1 MQRAEH
7 RLGGGSRIASA
18 QRAMN
23 YVAFMKEPTELLPA
37 IAGTNDDPGKILV
50 IEDQAEVRQAIAM
63 LLATARH
70 ETVAAQSPEEALE
83 QVRRENFDLILLDL
97 NYRRDTTSGAEGLQL
112 MSLLRA
118 QGIDAPIIAMTA
130 WGSIELAVEAM
141 HTGANDFLQKP
152 WDNSHL
158 LRLVSQHLA
167 QQRQQRSVRVR
178 RKLELEDAIA
188 VHRRLLPRELPV
200 LPGFTI
206 AASSRSFDHIGGDYY
221 DVLGMGEKVAICIGD
236 VIGKG
241 LPAALMMSN
250 LQAAVKVTA
259 APWVAPSELCQR
271 INELAFSNGASDKF
285 ISFFYAVLNVRTHR
299 LTYCNCGHNSPIL
312 VRHTGSVERLD
323 KGGTLIGIRK
333 DELFQESTLTLEPG
347 DRLLLFTDGLSEAE
361 DSEGRQYGEENL
373 VEQFS
378 TNRSKPAIETLN
390 DILQNVEIHCNSRFS
405 DDVTA
410 VTLCRT

>member
-1 MQRAEH
+1 M
-7 RLGGGSRIASA
+7 S
-18 QRAMN
+18 
-23 YVAFMKEPTELLPA
+23 YVGAFMNEPNESRPA
-37 IAGTNDDPGKILV
+37 MSDTNNDDPGKILI
-50 IEDQAEVRQAIAM
+50 IEDQPEVRQAIAM
-63 LLATARH
+63 LLATAHH
-70 ETVAAQSPEEALE
+70 ETIAAQSPEEALAE
-83 QVRRENFDLILLDL
+83 VRNQNFDLILLDL

-112 MSLLRA
+112 MTLLRA

-158 LRLVSQHLA
+158 LRLVTQHLA
-167 QQRQQRSVRVR
+167 QQRQQRSIRMR
-178 RKLELEDAIA
+178 RKMELEDAIA
-188 VHRRLLPRELPV
+188 VHRRLLPRELPE

-221 DVLGMGEKVAICIGD
+221 DVLSMGEKVAICIGD

-241 LPAALMMSN
+241 LPAALMMAN

-259 APWVAPSELCQR
+259 APWIAPSELCQR
-271 INELAFSNGASDKF
+271 INELACGNGATDKF
-285 ISFFYAVLNVRTHR
+285 ISFFYAVLNVPTHK
-299 LTYCNCGHNSPIL
+299 LTYCNCGHNLPVL
-312 VRHTGSVERLD
+312 VRANGTVERLE

-361 DSEGRQYGEENL
+361 DAEGRQYSEDRL
-373 VEQFS
+373 VELLRAIG
-378 TNRSKPAIETLN
+378 TNSAQETLN
-390 DILQNVEIHCNSRFS
+390 EILHSVDAHCGSRFS
-405 DDVTA
+405 DDATGL
-410 VTLCRT
+410 TLCRV

>member
-1 MQRAEH
+1 M
-7 RLGGGSRIASA
+7 S
-18 QRAMN
+18 
-23 YVAFMKEPTELLPA
+23 YVGALMKEPTELLPA
-37 IAGTNDDPGKILV
+37 MAATNDDPGRILI
-50 IEDQAEVRQAIAM
+50 IEDQPEVRQAIAM

-83 QVRRENFDLILLDL
+83 QVRNQNFDLILLDL

-112 MSLLRA
+112 MTLLRA
-118 QGIDAPIIAMTA
+118 QGVDSPIIAMTA

-158 LRLVSQHLA
+158 LRLVSQHLE
-167 QQRQQRSVRVR
+167 QQRRQHSVRVR
-178 RKLELEDAIA
+178 RKIELEDAIA

-221 DVLGMGEKVAICIGD
+221 DVLSMGDKVAICIGD

-285 ISFFYAVLNVRTHR
+285 ISFFYAVLSVRTHK
-299 LTYCNCGHNSPIL
+299 LTYCNCGHNPPVL
-312 VRHTGSVERLD
+312 VRANGTVERLE

-333 DELFQESTLTLEPG
+333 DELFQESTLALEPG

-361 DSEGRQYGEENL
+361 DSEGRQYTEDRL
-373 VEQFS
+373 VEKFS
-378 TNRSKPAIETLN
+378 APVSKSAQETLN
-390 DILQNVEIHCNSRFS
+390 DILQSVDSHCNSRFS
-405 DDVTA
+405 DDATA
-410 VTLCRT
+410 LTLCRS

>member
-1 MQRAEH
+1 M
-7 RLGGGSRIASA
+7 SNVA
-18 QRAMN
+18 QS
-23 YVAFMKEPTELLPA
+23 MKEPSELLRP
-37 IAGTNDDPGKILV
+37 IPDITDDPGKILV

-63 LLATARH
+63 LLATAHH
-70 ETVAAQSPEEALE
+70 ETIAAQSPEEALE
-83 QVRRENFDLILLDL
+83 QVRRNTFDLILLDL

-141 HTGANDFLQKP
+141 HAGANDFLQKP

-167 QQRQQRSVRVR
+167 QQRRQRSIRVR
-178 RKLELEDAIA
+178 RKMELDDAIA
-188 VHRRLLPRELPV
+188 VHRRLLPRELPS

-221 DVLGMGEKVAICIGD
+221 DVLSMGDKVAICIGD
-236 VIGKG
+236 VVGKG

-271 INELAFSNGASDKF
+271 INELAFNNGAADKF
-285 ISFFYAVLNVRTHR
+285 ISFFYAVLNVRTHK
-299 LTYCNCGHNSPIL
+299 LTYCNCGHNPPIL
-312 VRHTGSVERLD
+312 VRANATVERLE

-333 DELFQESTLTLEPG
+333 EELFQESTLSLEPG

-361 DSEGRQYGEENL
+361 DTEGRQYSEERL
-373 VEQFS
+373 AAEFS
-378 TNRSKPAIETLN
+378 TQAMKSAQDAL
-390 DILQNVEIHCNSRFS
+390 DGILQSVDVHCNSRFS
-405 DDVTA
+405 DDATL

>member
-1 MQRAEH
+1 
-7 RLGGGSRIASA
+7 
-18 QRAMN
+18 MN
-23 YVAFMKEPTELLPA
+23 FVGEIMNEPTELFRPTA
-37 IAGTNDDPGKILV
+37 QSNDDPGKILV
-50 IEDQAEVRQAIAM
+50 IEDQPEVRQAIAM
-63 LLATARH
+63 LLATAH
-70 ETVAAQSPEEALE
+70 HDTVAAQSPEEALE
-83 QVRRENFDLILLDL
+83 QVRRDTFDLILLDL

-167 QQRQQRSVRVR
+167 QQRQQRSIRVR
-178 RKLELEDAIA
+178 RQMELDEAIA
-188 VHRRLLPRELPV
+188 VHRRLLPRELPS

-221 DVLGMGEKVAICIGD
+221 DVLSMGDKVAICIGD

-271 INELAFSNGASDKF
+271 INELAFSNGAADKF
-285 ISFFYAVLNVRTHR
+285 ISFFYAVLNLRTHK
-299 LTYCNCGHNSPIL
+299 LSHCNCGHNPPIL
-312 VRHTGSVERLD
+312 IRANGTVERLES
-323 KGGTLIGIRK
+323 GGTLIGIRK
-333 DELFQESTLTLEPG
+333 DELFQESTLTLEAG

-361 DSEGRQYGEENL
+361 DADGRQYSEERL
-373 VEQFS
+373 VSEFGIPGAVS
-378 TNRSKPAIETLN
+378 ATEILSGILN
-390 DILQNVEIHCNSRFS
+390 SVDAHCQSRFS

-410 VTLCRT
+410 LTLCRS

>member
-1 MQRAEH
+1 
-7 RLGGGSRIASA
+7 
-18 QRAMN
+18 MN
-23 YVAFMKEPTELLPA
+23 HVGEIMKDPTELFRA
-37 IAGTNDDPGKILV
+37 TAKIEDDPGRILV
-50 IEDQAEVRQAIAM
+50 IEDQPEVRQAIAM
-63 LLATARH
+63 LLATARY

-83 QVRRENFDLILLDL
+83 QVRLGSFDLILLDL

-118 QGIDAPIIAMTA
+118 QGIDVPIIAMTA
-130 WGSIELAVEAM
+130 WGSIELAVAAM

-167 QQRQQRSVRVR
+167 QQRQQRSIRVR
-178 RKLELEDAIA
+178 RKMELEDAIA
-188 VHRRLLPRELPV
+188 VHRRLLPRELPT
-200 LPGFTI
+200 LPGFTL

-221 DVLGMGEKVAICIGD
+221 DVLSMGEKVAICIGD

-259 APWVAPSELCQR
+259 APWVSPSELCQR

-285 ISFFYAVLNVRTHR
+285 ISFFYAVLNVRTQK
-299 LTYCNCGHNSPIL
+299 LTYCNCGHNAPIL
-312 VRHTGSVERLD
+312 LRANGLVERLEH
-323 KGGTLIGIRK
+323 GGTLIGIHK
-333 DELFQESTLTLEPG
+333 DELFQESTLALQPG

-361 DSEGRQYGEENL
+361 DAEGRQYSEERL
-373 VEQFS
+373 VAEFS
-378 TNRSKPAIETLN
+378 ANAANSAQETLN
-390 DILQNVEIHCNSRFS
+390 HILQSVDAYCNSRFS
-405 DDVTA
+405 DDATA
-410 VTLCRT
+410 VTLCRN

>member
-1 MQRAEH
+1 M
-7 RLGGGSRIASA
+7 S
-18 QRAMN
+18 
-23 YVAFMKEPTELLPA
+23 YVGALMKEPTELLPA
-37 IAGTNDDPGKILV
+37 TAATNNDSGKILI
-50 IEDQAEVRQAIAM
+50 IEDQPEVRQAIAM
-63 LLATARH
+63 LLATANH
-70 ETVAAQSPEEALE
+70 ETFAAQSPEEALE
-83 QVRRENFDLILLDL
+83 QVRNQNFDLILLDL

-112 MSLLRA
+112 MTLLRA
-118 QGIDAPIIAMTA
+118 QGVDSPIIAMTA

-167 QQRQQRSVRVR
+167 QQRRQHSVRVR
-178 RKLELEDAIA
+178 RKMELEDAIA

-221 DVLGMGEKVAICIGD
+221 DVLSMGDKVAICIGD

-285 ISFFYAVLNVRTHR
+285 ISFFYAVLSVRTHK
-299 LTYCNCGHNSPIL
+299 LTYCNCGHNPPVL
-312 VRHTGSVERLD
+312 VRANGTVERLE

-333 DELFQESTLTLEPG
+333 DELFQESTLALEPG

-361 DSEGRQYGEENL
+361 DSEGRQYTEDRL
-373 VEQFS
+373 VEKFS
-378 TNRSKPAIETLN
+378 APVSKSAQETLN
-390 DILQNVEIHCNSRFS
+390 DILQSVDSHCNSRFS
-405 DDVTA
+405 DDATA
-410 VTLCRT
+410 LTLCRS

>member
-1 MQRAEH
+1 MIQVCE
-7 RLGGGSRIASA
+7 I
-18 QRAMN
+18 
-23 YVAFMKEPTELLPA
+23 MKEPTELFRA
-37 IAGTNDDPGKILV
+37 TAEINDDPGKILV
-50 IEDQAEVRQAIAM
+50 IEDQPEVRQAIAM
-63 LLATARH
+63 LLATAHH
-70 ETVAAQSPEEALE
+70 ETIAAQSPEEALE
-83 QVRRENFDLILLDL
+83 QVRRESFDLILLDL

-112 MSLLRA
+112 MSLLRT

-167 QQRQQRSVRVR
+167 QQRQQRSIRVR
-178 RKLELEDAIA
+178 RKMELEDAIA
-188 VHRRLLPRELPV
+188 VHRRLLPRELPE

-221 DVLGMGEKVAICIGD
+221 DVLSMGEKVAICIGD

-259 APWVAPSELCQR
+259 APWVGPSELCQR
-271 INELAFSNGASDKF
+271 INELAFNNGASDKF
-285 ISFFYAVLNVRTHR
+285 ISFFYAVLNVRTHK
-299 LTYCNCGHNSPIL
+299 LSYCNCGHNSPIL
-312 VRHTGSVERLD
+312 VRANGLIERLD

-333 DELFQESTLTLEPG
+333 DELFQESIVTLGPG

-361 DSEGRQYGEENL
+361 DSEGRQYTEERL
-373 VEQFS
+373 VAEFS
-378 TNRSKPAIETLN
+378 ANGAKPAQESLH
-390 DILQNVEIHCNSRFS
+390 DILQSVDLHCKSRFS

-410 VTLCRT
+410 VTLCRN

>member
-1 MQRAEH
+1 
-7 RLGGGSRIASA
+7 
-18 QRAMN
+18 MN
-23 YVAFMKEPTELLPA
+23 DVAITMKEPTEPLLVTA
-37 IAGTNDDPGKILV
+37 EANDDPGKILIV
-50 IEDQAEVRQAIAM
+50 EDQSEVRQAITM
-63 LLATARH
+63 LLATTHH
-70 ETVAAQSPEEALE
+70 EIFAAQSPEEALD
-83 QVRRENFDLILLDL
+83 QVRRENFDLIFLDL

-112 MSLLRA
+112 LSVLRS
-118 QGIDAPIIAMTA
+118 QGVDAPIIAMTA

-167 QQRQQRSVRVR
+167 QQRQQRSLRAR
-178 RKLELEDAIA
+178 RKMELEDAIA
-188 VHRRLLPRELPV
+188 VHRRLLPRELPS

-221 DVLGMGEKVAICIGD
+221 DVLSMGDKVAICIGD

-285 ISFFYAVLNVRTHR
+285 ISFFYAVLNVRTHKFS
-299 LTYCNCGHNSPIL
+299 YCNCGHNPPIL
-312 VRHTGSVERLD
+312 VRANGTVERLET
-323 KGGTLIGIRK
+323 GGTLIGIRK
-333 DELFQESTLTLEPG
+333 DELFQESILALEPG

-361 DSEGRQYGEENL
+361 DSDGQQYSEERL
-373 VEQFS
+373 IEQFCA
-378 TNRSKPAIETLN
+378 TGLKTAEEILN
-390 DILQNVEIHCNSRFS
+390 DILQNVDAHCKSRFS
-405 DDVTA
+405 DDATA
-410 VTLCRT
+410 VTLCRG

>member
-1 MQRAEH
+1 
-7 RLGGGSRIASA
+7 
-18 QRAMN
+18 MN
-23 YVAFMKEPTELLPA
+23 CIGEIMKEPTELLPA
-37 IAGTNDDPGKILV
+37 IADINDDPGKILV
-50 IEDQAEVRQAIAM
+50 IEDQLEVRQAIAM
-63 LLATARH
+63 LLATARYQ
-70 ETVAAQSPEEALE
+70 TFAAQSPEEALE
-83 QVRRENFDLILLDL
+83 QVRRETFDLILLDL

-112 MSLLRA
+112 MTLLRA
-118 QGIDAPIIAMTA
+118 QGLDAPIIAMTA

-158 LRLVSQHLA
+158 LRLVSQHLV
-167 QQRQQRSVRVR
+167 QQRQQRRIRVR
-178 RKLELEDAIA
+178 RKMELEDAIA
-188 VHRRLLPRELPV
+188 VHRRLLPRELPL

-221 DVLGMGEKVAICIGD
+221 DVLSMGDKVAICIGD

-271 INELAFSNGASDKF
+271 INELAFSNGAADKF
-285 ISFFYAVLNVRTHR
+285 ISFFYAVLNVRTHK
-299 LTYCNCGHNSPIL
+299 LTYCNCGHNPPIL
-312 VRHTGSVERLD
+312 ARASGTVERLE

-333 DELFQESTLTLEPG
+333 DELFQESTLTLDPG

-361 DSEGRQYGEENL
+361 DSEGNQLGEDRL
-373 VEQFS
+373 TSQFS
-378 TNRSKPAIETLN
+378 TSHSKSAQETL
-390 DILQNVEIHCNSRFS
+390 DEVLRIVETHCNSHFS
-405 DDVTA
+405 DDATA
-410 VTLCRT
+410 VTLCRS

>member
-1 MQRAEH
+1 MSNLAE
-7 RLGGGSRIASA
+7 I
-18 QRAMN
+18 
-23 YVAFMKEPTELLPA
+23 MKEPTELLRP
-37 IAGTNDDPGKILV
+37 ISDVTDDPGKILV

-63 LLATARH
+63 LLATAHH
-70 ETVAAQSPEEALE
+70 ETITAQSPEEALE
-83 QVRRENFDLILLDL
+83 QVRRNTFELILLDL
-97 NYRRDTTSGAEGLQL
+97 NYRRDTTSGAEGLRL

-167 QQRQQRSVRVR
+167 QQRQQRSIRVR
-178 RKLELEDAIA
+178 RKMELDDAIA

-206 AASSRSFDHIGGDYY
+206 AAQSRSFDHIGGDYY
-221 DVLGMGEKVAICIGD
+221 DVLSMGDKVAICIGD

-271 INELAFSNGASDKF
+271 INELAFNNGAADKF
-285 ISFFYAVLNVRTHR
+285 ISFFYAVLNVRTHK
-299 LTYCNCGHNSPIL
+299 LTYCNCGHNPPIL
-312 VRHTGSVERLD
+312 VRVDGTVERLE

-333 DELFQESTLTLEPG
+333 EELFQESMLSLETG
-347 DRLLLFTDGLSEAE
+347 DRLLMFTDGLSEAE
-361 DSEGRQYGEENL
+361 DTEGRQYSEERL
-373 VEQFS
+373 AAELAAQGMKAAQDALDAVLQSVE
-378 TNRSKPAIETLN
+378 L
-390 DILQNVEIHCNSRFS
+390 HCNSRFS
-405 DDVTA
+405 DDATA
-410 VTLCRT
+410 VTLCRN

>member
-1 MQRAEH
+1 
-7 RLGGGSRIASA
+7 
-18 QRAMN
+18 MN
-23 YVAFMKEPTELLPA
+23 YAGAFMKEPTELLPA
-37 IAGTNDDPGKILV
+37 VAEINDDPGKILV
-50 IEDQAEVRQAIAM
+50 IEDQPEVRQAIAM
-63 LLATARH
+63 LLATAH
-70 ETVAAQSPEEALE
+70 YETAAAQSPEEALE
-83 QVRRENFDLILLDL
+83 QVRRDTFDLILLDL
-97 NYRRDTTSGAEGLQL
+97 NYRRDTTSGTEGLQL

-118 QGIDAPIIAMTA
+118 QGVDAPIIAMTA

-167 QQRQQRSVRVR
+167 QQRQQRSIRVR
-178 RKLELEDAIA
+178 RKMELEDAIA

-200 LPGFTI
+200 LPGFSI

-221 DVLGMGEKVAICIGD
+221 DVLSMGDKVAICIGD

-271 INELAFSNGASDKF
+271 INQLAFTNGASDKF
-285 ISFFYAVLNVRTHR
+285 ISFFYAVLNIHNHK
-299 LTYCNCGHNSPIL
+299 LNYCNCGHNPPIL
-312 VRHTGSVERLD
+312 VRANGTVERLE

-333 DELFQESTLTLEPG
+333 DELFQESTLTLESG

-361 DSEGRQYGEENL
+361 DTEGRQYSEERL
-373 VEQFS
+373 VTEFS
-378 TNRSKPAIETLN
+378 TNLTSSAQESLN
-390 DILQNVEIHCNSRFS
+390 DILLSVDAYCNSCFS
-405 DDVTA
+405 DDATA
-410 VTLCRT
+410 VTLCRN